1 MELRNPA
8 QLDWTNYTK
17 DRGVLLLRPSQCTV
31 CGNCMYV
38 RLEPP
43 DYFSVML
50 GFALGIPD
58 IQWFCLFPSN
68 PQANKWCPL
77 GCWCKTIWVIWT
89 ARRFNLHWKNPLS
102 KQVTRQ
108 WEKYGM
114 HLYVTILWGRIFAE
128 SFQLFKILSKVED
141 VFCRSWAKDV
151 MKRCYL
157 CTFSWTPAVI
167 SKTKV
172 IFHKYIHYRNT

>member
-1 MELRNPA
+1 MYSVWKLYVCKTGASR
-8 QLDWTNYTK
+8 
-17 DRGVLLLRPSQCTV
+17 LLLCYAWLCIGHSW
-31 CGNCMYV
+31 Y
-38 RLEPP
+38 
-43 DYFSVML
+43 SVIL
-50 GFALGIPD
+50 PFPLKTHKQISDAHLAVGAKQSG
-58 IQWFCLFPSN
+58 LFGL
-68 PQANKWCPL
+68 QEGLIC
-77 GCWCKTIWVIWT
+77 IE
-89 ARRFNLHWKNPLS
+89 KNPLS